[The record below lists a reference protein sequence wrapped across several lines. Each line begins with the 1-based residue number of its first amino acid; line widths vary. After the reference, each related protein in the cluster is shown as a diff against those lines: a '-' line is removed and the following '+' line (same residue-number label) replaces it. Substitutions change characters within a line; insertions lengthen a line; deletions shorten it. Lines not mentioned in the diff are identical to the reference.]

1 MLTHRHPYY
10 EVMDLPKSQLETV
23 LKQWS
28 RLEIIDWLCWNDT
41 NGIYKDSDSIKE
53 FGNIMSKEEGV
64 AIMIKQIVQE

>member
-10 EVMDLPKSQLETV
+10 EVMDFSKSQLETI
-23 LKQWS
+23 LQQWS
-28 RLEIIDWLCWNDT
+28 RLEIIDWLCWNDA